1 MDFLPCQPGKSE
13 KWTRMN
19 TGVIALT
26 DDNFEKETSQG
37 VVMIDFWAPR
47 CPPCRTLGPILE
59 RVAETVAG
67 KAKVG
72 KYNVDEYSVSADR
85 FNFRN
90 IPTLII
96 LKDNMEAERL
106 VGLQLEADLVSAIL
120 RHT

>member
-1 MDFLPCQPGKSE
+1 MGTNLL
-13 KWTRMN
+13 
-19 TGVIALT
+19 VLT
-26 DDNFEKETSQG
+26 DANFETETSNG
-37 VVMIDFWAPR
+37 VVLVDFWAPR
-47 CPPCRTLGPILE
+47 CPPCRTLGPVLE
-59 RVAETVAG
+59 RVAATVAG

-72 KYNVDEYSVSADR
+72 KYNVDEESKSADK

-96 LKDNMEAERL
+96 LKDNTEVERL